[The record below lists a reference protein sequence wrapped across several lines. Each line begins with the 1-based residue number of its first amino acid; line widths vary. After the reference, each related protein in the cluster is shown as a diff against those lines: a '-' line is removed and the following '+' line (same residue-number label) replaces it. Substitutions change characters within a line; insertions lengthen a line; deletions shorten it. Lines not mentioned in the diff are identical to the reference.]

1 MQVGENKKLKYLY
14 IVYEAE
20 DNPKYQ
26 HIVKML
32 TKEIIDYYTM
42 LLDCLSD
49 ELTACGGKIELI
61 LSKNFKVTDVKFI
74 DIPFDLK
81 HKINRLLKPHLNK

>member
-1 MQVGENKKLKYLY
+1 MAENKKIKYLY
-14 IVYEAE
+14 ILYETE
-20 DNPKYQ
+20 ENPKYQ

-32 TKEIIDYYTM
+32 TKEIIEYYTM
-42 LLDCLSD
+42 LLDCFSE

-61 LSKNFKVTDVKFI
+61 LSKNFKVIAVKFI